1 MLAVETQ
8 DLGRSYEPDGK
19 GEPIR
24 ALNGVNLQIEVGKVQ
39 GLLGPNGAGKTTLT
53 KILSTALLPSEGSAR
68 IVGHDVVRETAK
80 VRSRIGVVLGGD
92 RGLYRR
98 LSARH
103 NLEYWAALYHVPPE
117 ESKRR
122 IPELL
127 ERVGLTEQADRR
139 VDTFS
144 RGMKQRLHLARGLIA
159 DASVLLLDEPTIGMD
174 PVAARE
180 FRELIKELRRAG
192 KSILLT
198 THDMEE
204 AEAVC
209 DSVAL
214 IDKGRLLAIETPERL
229 ARLVATIERIDFTSR
244 DDSLLGRVRALEGI
258 AAVSTLQAE
267 REYRIELAHE
277 AALPHVLG
285 FLVGAGV
292 TSIKTSRPSL
302 AEVYLHV
309 IGNRG
314 LKV

>member
-68 IVGHDVVRETAK
+68 ILGHDVVRETAK

>member
-19 GEPIR
+19 GDPVR
-24 ALNGVNLQIEVGKVQ
+24 ALNGVNLQIEVGTVQ

-68 IVGHDVVRETAK
+68 ILGHDVVRETAK

-103 NLEYWAALYHVPPE
+103 NLEYWAALYHVHPE

-258 AAVSTLQAE
+258 VAVSTLQAE

>member
-8 DLGRSYEPDGK
+8 DLGRSYAPAGK
-19 GEPIR
+19 GAPIR
-24 ALNGVNLQIEVGKVQ
+24 ALNGVTLQVEVGKVQ

-68 IVGHDVVRETAK
+68 ILGHDVVRETAK

-92 RGLYRR
+92 RGLYPR

-122 IPELL
+122 IPALL
-127 ERVGLTEQADRR
+127 ERVGLTEHADRR
-139 VDTFS
+139 TDSYS
-144 RGMKQRLHLARGLIA
+144 RGMKQRLHLARGLVA

-180 FRELIKELRRAG
+180 FRELIKELRRSG

-229 ARLVATIERIDFTSR
+229 AHLVATIERVDFASR
-244 DDSLLGRVRALEGI
+244 DASLPARVRALEGI

-267 REYRIELAHE
+267 REYRIELSHE

-285 FLVGAGV
+285 FLISAGV

>member
-19 GEPIR
+19 GDPVR
-24 ALNGVNLQIEVGKVQ
+24 ALNGVNLQIEVGTVQ

-53 KILSTALLPSEGSAR
+53 KILSTALIPSEGSAR
-68 IVGHDVVRETAK
+68 ILGHDVVRETAK

-103 NLEYWAALYHVPPE
+103 NLEYWAALYHVHPE

-258 AAVSTLQAE
+258 VAVSTLQAE

-292 TSIKTSRPSL
+292 TSIRTSRPSL

>member
-19 GEPIR
+19 GEPVR
-24 ALNGVNLQIEVGKVQ
+24 ALNGVNLQIEVGTVQ

-68 IVGHDVVRETAK
+68 ILGHDVVRETAK

-103 NLEYWAALYHVPPE
+103 NLEYWAALYHVHPE

-258 AAVSTLQAE
+258 VAVSTLQAE

-292 TSIKTSRPSL
+292 TSIRTSRPSL

>member
-19 GEPIR
+19 GEPVR
-24 ALNGVNLQIEVGKVQ
+24 ALNGVNLQIEVGTVQ

-53 KILSTALLPSEGSAR
+53 KILSTALIPSEGSAR
-68 IVGHDVVRETAK
+68 ILGHDVVRETAK

-103 NLEYWAALYHVPPE
+103 NLEYWAALYHVHPE

-258 AAVSTLQAE
+258 VAVSTLQAE

-292 TSIKTSRPSL
+292 TSIRTSRPSL

>member
-19 GEPIR
+19 GDPVR
-24 ALNGVNLQIEVGKVQ
+24 ALNGVNLQIEVGTVQ

-68 IVGHDVVRETAK
+68 ILGHDVVRETAK

-103 NLEYWAALYHVPPE
+103 NLEYWAALYHVHPE

-258 AAVSTLQAE
+258 VAVSTLQAE

-292 TSIKTSRPSL
+292 TSIRTSRPSL